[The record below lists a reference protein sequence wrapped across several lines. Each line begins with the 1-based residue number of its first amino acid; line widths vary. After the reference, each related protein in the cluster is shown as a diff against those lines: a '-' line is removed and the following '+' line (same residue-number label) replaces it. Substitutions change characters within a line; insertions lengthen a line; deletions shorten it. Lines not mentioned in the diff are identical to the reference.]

1 MSSMMSRYAGVAS
14 LAGVSLPSSASED
27 KSLLAIETIKS
38 RDFLRHLLEDKKIKV
53 NLMAYDYYD
62 AELSML
68 IIDSKIYDEEK
79 HIWLKN
85 SYYDYNEPTFLEV
98 YEIYSKNLYISQDKV
113 TGFLNISYSHV
124 SPLFA
129 MSFLDKIITETNQIL
144 KIQAVSD
151 TEHSLEYLKGQL
163 NEISEKDIRNSINS
177 LMKQQLEK
185 KNARRYK

>member
-1 MSSMMSRYAGVAS
+1 MSEFEGEQIQISEVFSILWRSKIKACLITSICVFISLLFAFLLPNIYKSEALLSVESSNQNSMSSMMSRYAGVAS

-38 RDFLRHLLEDKKIKV
+38 RDFLRHLLEDKKIKI

-98 YEIYSKNLYISQDKV
+98 YEI
-113 TGFLNISYSHV
+113 
-124 SPLFA
+124 
-129 MSFLDKIITETNQIL
+129 
-144 KIQAVSD
+144 
-151 TEHSLEYLKGQL
+151 
-163 NEISEKDIRNSINS
+163 SEKIPHYLDWAISR
-177 LMKQQLEK
+177 L
-185 KNARRYK
+185 Y